1 MFLRALLNLWEHCGL
16 AVRDPVPVIPAERA
30 RSVLG
35 ESVAVALAVRS
46 PQKGREE
53 LDASRSLRHA
63 GDRTLGVGR
72 HDDPLWTCP
81 RAQPRAPGGRGGAPA
96 RARLQ

>member
-1 MFLRALLNLWEHCGL
+1 MFRRALLNLWEHCGL

-46 PQKGREE
+46 PQKGRDDLEIP
-53 LDASRSLRHA
+53 LRDPA
-63 GDRTLGVGR
+63 GLAPEIG
-72 HDDPLWTCP
+72 
-81 RAQPRAPGGRGGAPA
+81 QPEVDV
-96 RARLQ
+96 